1 MDEDKKKKFLGLG
14 VYTPVWLFYY
24 YVSKQY
30 DYVYRNNSSNYE
42 AFVNLKRFG
51 SFYFTGWNFTAQVYF
66 LVIAI
71 IHELSHLLGIPQN
84 VSKYFGLIRH
94 YLFTA
99 IVFPCTMMVSFMFW
113 GLYLI
118 DRELVFPRSLDK
130 FYPSW
135 MTHSV
140 HSFIIL
146 PIIAEINLP
155 KEHGFEIIDFYHA
168 VPVLTAFIISY
179 EVSLI
184 TIYLVYGVWLYP
196 IFKYLTWLQRLSFL
210 IIVYSITV
218 LLLYLGIFIQHLKKS
233 KRVKFANTT

>member
-1 MDEDKKKKFLGLG
+1 MDEHKKKFLGLG

-30 DYVYRNNSSNYE
+30 DYVYSNNSSNYE

-51 SFYFTGWNFTAQVYF
+51 SFYFTGWNFSAQVYF

-71 IHELSHLLGIPQN
+71 LDELAHLLGIPQS
-84 VSKYFGLIRH
+84 VDKYFGLVRH

-99 IVFPCTMMVSFMFW
+99 IVFPCSMMVSVMFW
-113 GLYLI
+113 GLYFV
-118 DRELVFPRSLDK
+118 DRELVFPRTLDE

-146 PIIAEINLP
+146 PIVTEINLP
-155 KEHGFEIIDFYHA
+155 KKHGYEITDFNHA
-168 VPVLTAFIISY
+168 FPVLTAFIVSY
-179 EVSLI
+179 EITLL
-184 TIYLVYGVWLYP
+184 TIYFVYGVWLYP

-210 IIVYSITV
+210 VIVYAITV
-218 LLLYLGIFIQHLKKS
+218 LLLYLGILIQNLKKP
-233 KRVKFANTT
+233 KKVKIGDGV